1 MLFYVA
7 CRVHPRLL
15 LQELLFARPPQSLWF
30 PMESCST
37 CALSGMLN
45 SSLRPTQTT
54 LNFTSIQSS
63 TTSYSDLIL
72 PTVSVLIG
80 TIGLIG
86 NALNVLV
93 LSAYHTS
100 QITFGSECTARVNL
114 LGLALADF
122 LVCLASLPLGYAT
135 RRHHSY
141 SFMLFYSI
149 LGPGLETYF
158 LSVSVWM
165 VLLMSV
171 ARYMAVCRPLTS
183 RTWLTAK
190 HMSRVIASV
199 YVIALLFHIP
209 YFLEFTF
216 QEQTDRNYSVS
227 TGCTTLINNQTEGTC
242 DKQLIIMVEER
253 AILNDQ
259 TVKFCY
265 KLFHIIVTNIGP
277 FVGVV
282 ISNLAVIRACR
293 RSDACRHS
301 LITTN
306 PPTRTG
312 APFIGVQQGFTS
324 QRAQQ
329 FLYESPYGPG
339 HLHPSC
345 HEQNYTAPGL
355 FVLSPNSQC
364 RLSLQR
370 YPNRATNRVTPLLL
384 AVIFAFLL
392 FIAPF
397 GILHFVCMLIMNRLG
412 ERILHDPHAFRLYY
426 ALNLTVDWTN
436 VVQLLG
442 CACNFFLYF
451 LVSTTFRRTTK
462 RTFQR
467 LYKKMRT
474 CRGEISRA
482 LFLGRS
488 SHCSEMSPSDL
499 RQRMPMLIGSTH
511 DSARPLSIGISRI
524 KPNSTRRGFL
534 FQMLHRNHR
543 TQSNSISLPHATESR
558 MQSSPLPSLRR
569 NEDSGLF
576 NQTGMGDCSAGCDT
590 YELYPSLL
598 SHSDDTPYV
607 HGTLTHCPKCHP
619 LVNTHLSLPDNRMTH
634 MSSSATTR
642 FVCLWAHS
650 EPQWFRT
657 EIVEPTTRNKMRTA
671 SPDDGAVCKSDI
683 IITQENSGEKPPKR
697 RQRINAKCKSLM
709 LLSSAEFAITSH

>member
-1 MLFYVA
+1 
-7 CRVHPRLL
+7 
-15 LQELLFARPPQSLWF
+15 
-30 PMESCST
+30 MESCS
-37 CALSGMLN
+37 SSELN
-45 SSLRPTQTT
+45 GTLDSSFRSPQTT
-54 LNFTSIQSS
+54 LNLTSIQSS
-63 TTSYSDLIL
+63 TASYSDLIL

-80 TIGLIG
+80 SIGLVG

-171 ARYMAVCRPLTS
+171 ARYLAVCRPLTS
-183 RTWLTAK
+183 RTWLTAQ
-190 HMSRVIASV
+190 HMFRVIVSI
-199 YVIALLFHIP
+199 YVFALLFHIP

-216 QEQTDRNYSVS
+216 QEQTDRNCSVS
-227 TGCTTLINNQTEGTC
+227 TGCTKLTNNQTAATC

-282 ISNLAVIRACR
+282 VSNLAVIRACR
-293 RSDACRHS
+293 QSDACRHS
-301 LITTN
+301 LISTN
-306 PPTRTG
+306 PPSRTG
-312 APFIGVQQGFTS
+312 TPFIGVQQGFTS
-324 QRAQQ
+324 QRAQP
-329 FLYESPYGPG
+329 FLCESRYGPA
-339 HLHPSC
+339 HLHSNS

-355 FVLSPNSQC
+355 YVLNPNSQC

-412 ERILHDPHAFRLYY
+412 ERILHDAHAFRLYY

-467 LYKKMRT
+467 LYKKMQA
-474 CRGEISRA
+474 CHGEIMRA
-482 LFLGRS
+482 IIIDRS
-488 SHCSEMSPSDL
+488 SQGSEMSPSDL
-499 RQRMPMLIGSTH
+499 HQRMHMLIGSTH
-511 DSARPLSIGISRI
+511 NSARPVSSGSSRI
-524 KPNSTRRGFL
+524 KSKLTGRGFL

-543 TQSNSISLPHATESR
+543 TQTNSISLPHATESR
-558 MQSSPLPSLRR
+558 IQSSPLPSLQRS
-569 NEDSGLF
+569 EDRGLF
-576 NQTGMGDCSAGCDT
+576 SRTVMRECAGGCGT
-590 YELYPSLL
+590 YELHPSLL

-607 HGTLTHCPKCHP
+607 HETLAHCPNCHP
-619 LVNTHLSLPDNRMTH
+619 LLNTHLSLPDNRMTH
-634 MSSSATTR
+634 VPTSATTR

-650 EPQWFRT
+650 EPHWFRT
-657 EIVEPTTRNKMRTA
+657 ETVEPRIRNKVIVANPSEDTI
-671 SPDDGAVCKSDI
+671 DKSDMMSKA
-683 IITQENSGEKPPKR
+683 ITPQENNGGKPP
-697 RQRINAKCKSLM
+697 
-709 LLSSAEFAITSH
+709 E